1 MFVWAAL
8 LTVGSLSDDFYVIV
22 ASAFEKYNYLL
33 FPMVCGDN
41 SSIIALDWPR
51 QYRHENVANGGIFQG
66 ITG

>member
-1 MFVWAAL
+1 M
-8 LTVGSLSDDFYVIV
+8 DDFYVIV

-51 QYRHENVANGGIFQG
+51 QYRRENVANGGIFQG